1 MDILEILKADYQRFP
16 QDQTYGIYHPQ
27 VYFKDPLTEFRG
39 LARYQQMI
47 QFFQT
52 WFKAVQL
59 DLHAIEQQQEQIL
72 TSWTLHWTTPLPWQ
86 PRIAIPGHSV
96 LILNDQNQIIS
107 HLDTWDISPWD
118 VVRQHFFSG
127 KTR

>member
-16 QDQTYGIYHPQ
+16 QDQTYEIYHPQ

-59 DLHAIEQQQEQIL
+59 DLHAIEQQPEQIL
-72 TSWTLHWTTPLPWQ
+72 TRWTLHWTTPLPWR
-86 PRIAIPGHSV
+86 PRIAIPGQSV

-107 HLDTWDISPWD
+107 HVDTWEISPWD